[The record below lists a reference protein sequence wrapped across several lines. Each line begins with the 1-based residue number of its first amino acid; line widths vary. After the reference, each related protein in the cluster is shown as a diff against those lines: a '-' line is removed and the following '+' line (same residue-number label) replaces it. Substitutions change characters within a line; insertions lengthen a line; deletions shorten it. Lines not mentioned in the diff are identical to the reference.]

1 MTIYSFSFMTH
12 LMTLQ
17 WIQRMITPE
26 VMMIR
31 NEYLGYEVGVDL
43 RENPSETMAFG
54 HFYYGGV
61 PVKFPLNPM
70 SVSWL
75 TLTMNI

>member
-1 MTIYSFSFMTH
+1 MV
-12 LMTLQ
+12 
-17 WIQRMITPE
+17 TPE

-70 SVSWL
+70 SVS
-75 TLTMNI
+75 